1 MELND
6 LKLVELNKNHNAN
19 KIHFIYKELMMSP
32 NQPSASA
39 NSGKLKSL
47 FPLFRKAKNRA
58 AEEEQGSTFNQY
70 SVNKLPDSVEVVLID
85 AVKRGDTTVL
95 GKLLE
100 KKIDVCKLIQLTA
113 FEFFSPIH
121 QASENKDLNTFI
133 FLLDSLKEPSA
144 FMQADGCDLIYQLIK
159 RDQKQFLEQLH
170 VRGLL
175 PPGLYLHQN
184 LMINEAIKKDADNV
198 FKWLLTIE
206 DSCTKSDQSIS
217 KHHECTFDLV
227 LHTGKYKN
235 LIKLMIKRGSTGNK
249 IEPSTRQWLGHL
261 ADKTIVDIANKIRSK
276 NSARSF
282 SVLRIMFN
290 YANATKNERLA
301 KALLEI
307 EGRLSEPESV
317 LDKIRNCPRQN
328 LMKTLEDIAKNSE
341 QKKCLYSALQAMI
354 KDKSFVIDDVNWI
367 LQKATE
373 KYCDEPECLVRF
385 DKGLPLLIKTCID
398 LGGETEPVYRLAMAI
413 GSGDMDN
420 FSKYLEAFTKQDY
433 AGNKEV
439 ALTSLCEGVLRNLSS
454 DQAVDMLKAL
464 IEEGAN
470 PDQVL
475 QRLFKERD
483 SDTGGQL
490 NRRDLKVIELL
501 LVNQRV
507 LPNHTV
513 IYNYGKPT
521 LLEYA
526 LYQGFFDAAK
536 LLIKFGAD
544 VDRIVAKTA
553 VRSKT
558 PDATIREKISYEASN
573 SKGRSARH
581 FIELMKLINKR
592 DAVINTNENSSRSRQ
607 FTSNMQGAAS
617 TGRAD
622 AEDYLPPY
630 ELLSGPA
637 APVLTTP
644 PPPSYLSLF
653 PPENDN

>member
-1 MELND
+1 M
-6 LKLVELNKNHNAN
+6 
-19 KIHFIYKELMMSP
+19 FP
-32 NQPSASA
+32 NQPAASA

-47 FPLFRKAKNRA
+47 FSLFRKAKNRA

-70 SVNKLPDSVEVVLID
+70 SVNELPDPVKVTLIE
-85 AVKRGDTTVL
+85 AVKRGNTTVL

-100 KKIDVCKLIQLTA
+100 KKIDVCRLIQLSA
-113 FEFFSPIH
+113 CKCFSPLH
-121 QASENKDLNTFI
+121 QAYENKDLNTFI

-144 FMQADGCDLIYQLIK
+144 FMQAGGCDLIYQLIM
-159 RDQKQFLEQLH
+159 RDQKEFLEQLH
-170 VRGLL
+170 VHGLL

-184 LMINEAIKKDADNV
+184 LMINEAIIKDADNV

-206 DSCTKSDQSIS
+206 DSYTKSDKLIP
-217 KHHECTFDLV
+217 KHHECTFDL
-227 LHTGKYKN
+227 LLCTGKYEN

-249 IEPSTRQWLGHL
+249 IEPSTSQWLGDL
-261 ADKTIVDIANKIRSK
+261 ADKTIVDIANKIQST
-276 NSARSF
+276 NSARSI

-290 YANATKNERLA
+290 YANTTKNERLA

-341 QKKCLYSALQAMI
+341 QKKCLSSALRAMV
-354 KDKSFVIDDVNWI
+354 KDKSFVVDDVNWI

-373 KYCDEPECLVRF
+373 KYCDEPGWLVRF

-439 ALTSLCEGVLRNLSS
+439 ALTSLCKGVLRDLSS

-470 PDQVL
+470 PDQLL
-475 QRLFKERD
+475 QRFFKERH
-483 SDTGGQL
+483 SDTGDQL
-490 NRRDLKVIELL
+490 TRRDLKVIELL

-513 IYNYGKPT
+513 IYNFGKPT

-553 VRSKT
+553 LRSKT
-558 PDATIREKISYEASN
+558 PDATIREKISYGASN
-573 SKGRSARH
+573 SKGNSTKH
-581 FIELMKLINKR
+581 FVELMKLINNR
-592 DAVINTNENSSRSRQ
+592 DAVINTNENPSRSRQ

-630 ELLSGPA
+630 ELLFGPA
-637 APVLTTP
+637 ATALTTP